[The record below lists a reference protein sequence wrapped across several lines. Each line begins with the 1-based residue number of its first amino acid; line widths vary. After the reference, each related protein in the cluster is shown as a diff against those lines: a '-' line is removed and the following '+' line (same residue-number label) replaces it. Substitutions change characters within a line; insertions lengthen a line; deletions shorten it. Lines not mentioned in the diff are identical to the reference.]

1 MSNMACLPEDQP
13 DHLSN
18 LNVNTT
24 PSPPPAPL
32 GTPGPPIGG
41 HPPWGRGKETEGA
54 NPMSST
60 TAIYARVNP
69 NLKKDKTSNN
79 NFTST
84 FVPLLQVS
92 IKDFSISVTSTNYI
106 FSNPPF
112 CSPFWRKDILKL
124 FICNIY

>member
-32 GTPGPPIGG
+32 APVGTPGPPIGG

-92 IKDFSISVTSTNYI
+92 IKDFSILVPKIVDKIVPNICLKKDKTSNNNFT
-106 FSNPPF
+106 
-112 CSPFWRKDILKL
+112 
-124 FICNIY
+124 

>member
-1 MSNMACLPEDQP
+1 MACLPEDQP

-92 IKDFSISVTSTNYI
+92 IKDFGKS
-106 FSNPPF
+106 
-112 CSPFWRKDILKL
+112 
-124 FICNIY
+124 

>member
-1 MSNMACLPEDQP
+1 MACLPEDQP

-92 IKDFSISVTSTNYI
+92 IRNFGILITNLSTPGPWLLRFLRSGKNLNEP
-106 FSNPPF
+106 NPQ
-112 CSPFWRKDILKL
+112 R
-124 FICNIY
+124 

>member
-24 PSPPPAPL
+24 PSPPPPL
-32 GTPGPPIGG
+32 LT
-41 HPPWGRGKETEGA
+41 HPTWGRGKETDQA

-84 FVPLLQVS
+84 FAPLSQVS
-92 IKDFSISVTSTNYI
+92 IEGLSRSM
-106 FSNPPF
+106 
-112 CSPFWRKDILKL
+112 
-124 FICNIY
+124 FIW